1 MLLKRLY
8 EYSERL
14 PDLAPP
20 MYAKTRIRWLIDLD
34 RDGKLQGPLIPLE
47 GEAPKPERGK
57 LLDAPALP
65 KKRAVKISAQL
76 LADNGQYVLGITPE
90 GKNTKRTAEC
100 HSQFVGLIEQCA
112 SETSDENVS
121 AVHSFLEQLDLDA
134 FPLPTDF
141 NPTQNI
147 TFRVDGEWPIDSPA
161 VRQWWAD
168 HAITGAD
175 NVEGQCLITGRRG
188 RIVKRTP
195 QPIKGIPGGQSS
207 GLMLISANNEAFE
220 SYAREAS
227 LTSPVSLDAAERF
240 GKALNALLRDERTHL
255 RVGPLAYVF
264 WTRGESDFS
273 PVDLF
278 RQPTPEAIK
287 VLIKEPVKGSAYAT
301 ADEFDFYAS
310 ALSASGGRA
319 VVRDWIETTIGAVK
333 RNLARWFSRMRLGS
347 SGRDERYYGVFA
359 LAASLFRDVNR
370 ENPNL
375 IANTVTLL
383 MRGALLGTP
392 LPDRLLA
399 QVIGRNHAEQGPFR
413 KYQGRKKLC
422 LERIAMI
429 KLVLLSQMDSPK
441 EDYMTELELSNRD
454 PAYLCGRLLA
464 VLEGIQR
471 LAIPGAT
478 TTILD
483 RYYGTASSAPATV
496 FGTLLRGAQAHLA
509 KLRKTRKPA
518 FIAITRRLEE
528 ITEHLP
534 EFPRTLTLM
543 QQALFSLGYYHQRA
557 YDRAQAT
564 KHKELADTAPD
575 AEPEEEA

>member
-20 MYAKTRIRWLIDLD
+20 MYAKTRVRWLIDLD
-34 RDGKLQGPLIPLE
+34 LNGKLLGPLIPLE
-47 GEAPKPERGK
+47 GEAPRPERGK
-57 LLDAPALP
+57 LLDAPALA
-65 KKRAVKISAQL
+65 KKRANTISPQL
-76 LADNGQYVLGITPE
+76 LADNAQYVLGITPE
-90 GKNTKRTAEC
+90 GKNAERTDKY
-100 HSQFVGLIEQCA
+100 HDQFVSLTELCA
-112 SETSDENVS
+112 SEAGDTGVL
-121 AVHSFLEQLDLDA
+121 AVLKFLQRLDVEKL
-134 FPLPTDF
+134 PLPDDF

-147 TFRVDGEWPIDSPA
+147 TFRVDGKWPIDSPE
-161 VRQWWAD
+161 VRKWWAE
-168 HAITGAD
+168 HAMATD
-175 NVEGQCLITGRRG
+175 ESVEGQCLVTGRYG

-207 GLMLISANNEAFE
+207 GLMLISANSDAFE
-220 SYAREAS
+220 SYGREAS
-227 LTSPVSLDAAERF
+227 LTSPVSLEAAERF
-240 GKALNALLRDERTHL
+240 GKALNALLRDERTYL
-255 RVGPLAYVF
+255 RVGPLVYVF
-264 WTRGESDFS
+264 WTRSESEFS
-273 PVDLF
+273 PIDLF
-278 RQPTPEAIK
+278 RQPTPETVM
-287 VLIKEPVKGSAYAT
+287 VLLKAPINGDAYAT
-301 ADEFDFYAS
+301 ADEVDFYAL
-310 ALSASGGRA
+310 ALSASGGR
-319 VVRDWIETTIGAVK
+319 VVIRDWIETTIGSVK
-333 RNLARWFSRMRLGS
+333 RNLGRWFSRMHLKDLRG
-347 SGRDERYYGVFA
+347 ERYYGVFA
-359 LAASLFRDVNR
+359 LAACLFRDINR
-370 ENPNL
+370 ENSNL
-375 IANTVTLL
+375 ISNTVALL
-383 MRGALLGTP
+383 MHGALLGSP

-399 QVIGRNHAEQGPFR
+399 QVIGRNRAEQNV
-413 KYQGRKKLC
+413 
-422 LERIAMI
+422 ERRRVALTRMI
-429 KLVLLSQMDSPK
+429 LMSHLDNPK

-478 TTILD
+478 ATILD

-518 FIAITRRLEE
+518 FLAITRRLEE

-534 EFPRTLTLM
+534 EFPRTLTLK

-575 AEPEEEA
+575 AETKEEA